1 MRRALASTDDR
12 LLARLQAP
20 PDLGEGVQSLAY
32 WHGRRQRLAWYRIR
46 ARREAARMVVRWE
59 HRVRG
64 ALVSQPGVPLSVRAS
79 AGLLVVR
86 SRMRRWLRR
95 AAIAVTAIVGMTVMA
110 APFVAA
116 VVALMHVL

>member
-1 MRRALASTDDR
+1 
-12 LLARLQAP
+12 
-20 PDLGEGVQSLAY
+20 
-32 WHGRRQRLAWYRIR
+32 
-46 ARREAARMVVRWE
+46 MVVRWE